1 LLVPHLNYR
10 LKPDRAIY
18 INGAIDE
25 KLVARLTP
33 EILQLQS
40 VSREPIC
47 VYIDSRGGSVQSM
60 ETILRLL
67 KLSDQDSSQ
76 PCRII
81 TAVTSL
87 AGSAAA
93 VLLASG
99 DYAVAFPSTIIHYH
113 GLRTLETNPLTFELT
128 SNLAN
133 TLRIAND
140 EYAMKLAEKIDDRF
154 RFRYMLARAEF
165 IDIRNNGSDSDMTD
179 LECFI
184 KLIRSKLSD
193 NAKDVLDKAKVRYDR
208 YERLFETVF
217 KKKRR
222 SMGKKTLAQIEADYI
237 NAIAAFE
244 IKNNQ
249 DNTDWSFSKGGIG
262 PLVND
267 FFLWNEYFDNFW
279 SDRLREWCLMFAK
292 LTIPPEK
299 VKEIEAFRDEKE
311 RADKFVEAVGPI
323 LEPISAFFVALCH
336 TLQEGENELTARD
349 AYWLGIVDEIVGE
362 DLPNERWFTEFKD
375 DTKTDSQVLSSA
387 E

>member
-1 LLVPHLNYR
+1 
-10 LKPDRAIY
+10 
-18 INGAIDE
+18 
-25 KLVARLTP
+25 
-33 EILQLQS
+33 
-40 VSREPIC
+40 
-47 VYIDSRGGSVQSM
+47 M

-93 VLLASG
+93 DLLASG

-140 EYAMKLAEKIDDRF
+140 EYAMRLAEKIDDRF

-165 IDIRNNGSDSDMTD
+165 IDIRKNDNNSGLTD

-184 KLIRSKLSD
+184 RHIRLKLSD
-193 NAKDVLDKAKVRYDR
+193 IAKDVLDKAKVRHDR
-208 YERLFETVF
+208 YERLLETVF

-222 SMGKKTLAQIEADYI
+222 SMRKTLAQIEADHI

-299 VKEIEAFRDEKE
+299 VKEIEALLNEKE
-311 RADKFVEAVGPI
+311 RADKFVEVVGPI

-375 DTKTDSQVLSSA
+375 DAKNDSQVPSSA

>member
-1 LLVPHLNYR
+1 MLVPHLNYR
-10 LKPDRAIY
+10 LNPNRAIY
-18 INGAIDE
+18 INGVIDE

-40 VSREPIC
+40 VSREPIS
-47 VYIDSRGGSVQSM
+47 VYIDSRGGSVQCM

-93 VLLASG
+93 DLLASG

-140 EYAMKLAEKIDDRF
+140 EYAMRLAEKIDDRF

-165 IDIRNNGSDSDMTD
+165 IDIRKNDNNSGLTD

-184 KLIRSKLSD
+184 RHIRLKLSD
-193 NAKDVLDKAKVRYDR
+193 IAKDVLDKAKVRHDR
-208 YERLFETVF
+208 YERLLETVF

-222 SMGKKTLAQIEADYI
+222 SMRKTLAQIEADHI

-299 VKEIEAFRDEKE
+299 VKEIEALLNEKE
-311 RADKFVEAVGPI
+311 RADKFVEVVGPI

-375 DTKTDSQVLSSA
+375 DAKNDSQVPSSA